1 MMQKKVRLYT
11 NIQAVAGLL
20 ILTLPLF
27 IFFGQS
33 NRTINIITIVGYLA
47 FCLLFTAIYFLHTK
61 ILFPLLYTRKKHSL
75 YFGILILLL
84 AVVAVARPFDYFIA
98 QPSLGSPTFPP
109 QGPIPP
115 GSPPQKGS
123 PVPLLDIVSIF
134 LFLLAVI
141 IGIATETNKQLRLTM
156 QRALQAETE
165 KANAELAFLKAQV
178 NPHFL
183 FNTLNNVYT
192 LAFTQDS
199 NTAPAILKL
208 SNMMRYL
215 TEDARNDEVSLEMEI
230 ACMTDYIELQKLR
243 LTEKT
248 QVDYQLKGNF
258 ANKKVAPLILM
269 AFIENVFKYGVS
281 NHKNSKL
288 VIKLLVEHHL
298 INLYCENTIN
308 HDKKNEKRT
317 GIGMENTKKRLQ
329 YTYPGRH
336 ILEVENNQK
345 TFKINLTIHLV

>member
-1 MMQKKVRLYT
+1 M
-11 NIQAVAGLL
+11 
-20 ILTLPLF
+20 
-27 IFFGQS
+27 
-33 NRTINIITIVGYLA
+33 IVGYLA
-47 FCLLFTAIYFLHTK
+47 FCLLFTAIYFIHTK
-61 ILFPLLYTRKKHSL
+61 ILFPLLYARKKHGL

-84 AVVAVARPFDYFIA
+84 AVVAVARSFDYFIS
-98 QPSLGSPTFPP
+98 QPTP

-123 PVPLLDIVSIF
+123 PGPLLDIVSIF

-141 IGIATETNKQLRLTM
+141 IGVAAETNKQLRLTM

-165 KANAELAFLKAQV
+165 KANAELAFLRAQV
-178 NPHFL
+178 NPHFM
-183 FNTLNNVYT
+183 FNILNNVYT

-208 SNMMRYL
+208 SNLMRYL
-215 TEDARNDEVSLEMEI
+215 TDDARNDEVPLEMEI
-230 ACMTDYIELQKLR
+230 GCITDYIELQKLR

-248 QVDYQLKGNF
+248 QVDYQVKGSF
-258 ANKKVAPLILM
+258 ANKKIAPLIFM
-269 AFIENVFKYGVS
+269 AFVENVFKYGVS

-288 VIKLLVEHHL
+288 VIKLSVEHHL

-308 HDKKNEKRT
+308 HDKKNGKST
-317 GIGMENTKKRLQ
+317 GIGMENTKKRLH

-336 ILEVENNQK
+336 ILEVENNQR

>member
-1 MMQKKVRLYT
+1 MQKKVRLYT
-11 NIQAVAGLL
+11 NIQAIAGLL

-33 NRTINIITIVGYLA
+33 NKTINITTIVGYSA

-61 ILFPLLYTRKKHSL
+61 ILFPLLYARKKHGL

-84 AVVAVARPFDYFIA
+84 VIIALAKPFDYFIS
-98 QPSLGSPTFPP
+98 QPSPSCPTLPP
-109 QGPIPP
+109 KRSIPP
-115 GSPPQKGS
+115 EPPPQKGS

-134 LFLLAVI
+134 LFSLAVI

-165 KANAELAFLKAQV
+165 KANAELAFLKAQMS
-178 NPHFL
+178 PHFL

-215 TEDARNDEVSLEMEI
+215 TEDARNDEVPLEMEI
-230 ACMTDYIELQKLR
+230 GCMTDYIELQKLR

-269 AFIENVFKYGVS
+269 AFVENVFKYGVS

-298 INLYCENTIN
+298 INLYCENTVN

>member
-1 MMQKKVRLYT
+1 MQKKVRLYN
-11 NIQAVAGLL
+11 NIQAIAGVL

-27 IFFGQS
+27 IFLGQV
-33 NRTINIITIVGYLA
+33 NKTVNITIIVGYLF
-47 FCLLFTAIYFLHTK
+47 FCFLFTAIYFLHTK
-61 ILFPLLYTRKKHSL
+61 ILFPLLYGQKKYGL
-75 YFGILILLL
+75 YFGILFLLL
-84 AVVAVARPFDYFIA
+84 ITIAIARPFDYFIS
-98 QPSLGSPTFPP
+98 QPGPNYQTFPP
-109 QGPIPP
+109 QGAIPP
-115 GSPPQKGS
+115 GPLPQKDS
-123 PVPLLDIVSIF
+123 PGPILDIVSIF

-183 FNTLNNVYT
+183 FNILNNVYT
-192 LAFTQDS
+192 LAFTQHS
-199 NTAPAILKL
+199 NAAPAILKL

-215 TEDARNDEVSLEMEI
+215 TDDARCDEVPLEMEI
-230 ACMTDYIELQKLR
+230 GCMTDYIDLQKLR

-248 QVDYQLKGNF
+248 QVDYQIKGGF
-258 ANKKVAPLILM
+258 DNKKIAPLILM
-269 AFIENVFKYGVS
+269 AFVENAFKYGVS

-288 VIKLLVEHHL
+288 AIKLLAEQNLV
-298 INLYCENTIN
+298 NLYCENTI
-308 HDKKNEKRT
+308 HHHKKNEKRT

-336 ILEVENNQK
+336 ILEVANNQK

>member
-1 MMQKKVRLYT
+1 M
-11 NIQAVAGLL
+11 
-20 ILTLPLF
+20 
-27 IFFGQS
+27 
-33 NRTINIITIVGYLA
+33 IVGYLA

-61 ILFPLLYTRKKHSL
+61 ILFPLLYARKKHGL
-75 YFGILILLL
+75 YFGILLLL
-84 AVVAVARPFDYFIA
+84 LVIIALARPFDYFIS
-98 QPSLGSPTFPP
+98 QPTP

-123 PVPLLDIVSIF
+123 SGPLLDIVSIF

-141 IGIATETNKQLRLTM
+141 IGVAAETNKQLRLTI

-165 KANAELAFLKAQV
+165 KAHAELAFLRAQV
-178 NPHFL
+178 NPHFM
-183 FNTLNNVYT
+183 FNILNNVYT

-208 SNMMRYL
+208 SNLMRYL
-215 TEDARNDEVSLEMEI
+215 TDDARNDEVPLEMEI
-230 ACMTDYIELQKLR
+230 GCMTDYIELQKLR

-248 QVDYQLKGNF
+248 HVDYQVKGSF
-258 ANKKVAPLILM
+258 ANKKIAPLIFM
-269 AFIENVFKYGVS
+269 AFVENVFKYGVS

-308 HDKKNEKRT
+308 HDKKNGKST

-336 ILEVENNQK
+336 ILEVENNQR